1 MTIRTKRRNRLSAD
15 KVSALVQQYIN
26 GDMNANEKNILNVI
40 TGEQSD
46 VSGDEADNVD

>member
-1 MTIRTKRRNRLSAD
+1 MTFFIIKQISRIED
-15 KVSALVQQYIN
+15 KASVLVQQYIN

-46 VSGDEADNVD
+46 VSGDEADSVD